1 MMLDLIAMLEA
12 QQHMGVENVPPQ
24 KSTLAKLTR
33 DRDLRVQTKRLQI
46 QVGITAM
53 LPVSYMPRKQH
64 MLQLRKTCTVWMLTQ
79 MQFAIDS
86 GTYP

>member
-33 DRDLRVQTKRLQI
+33 DRALRVQTKRLQI

-53 LPVSYMPRKQH
+53 LPASFLPGKQH
-64 MLQLRKTCTVWMLTQ
+64 MLQLRETCKVWMLMQ
-79 MQFAIDS
+79 MQITIDS
-86 GTYP
+86 GTYA